1 MLATKLPSGAVAQV
15 GQGQSSVLV
24 ATNCPSIVIAT
35 PLVDM
40 HLRPLALGAFQI
52 VEVAV
57 EVPSAPP
64 VHVVALQ
71 AVFGP

>member
-1 MLATKLPSGAVAQV
+1 MVIDPVA
-15 GQGQSSVLV
+15 
-24 ATNCPSIVIAT
+24 
-35 PLVDM
+35 DM
-40 HLRPLALGAFQI
+40 HLRPLALGTFQI
-52 VEVAV
+52 VLVAV

>member
-1 MLATKLPSGAVAQV
+1 MVMAAPVE
-15 GQGQSSVLV
+15 
-24 ATNCPSIVIAT
+24 
-35 PLVDM
+35 DM

-52 VEVAV
+52 VETAV
-57 EVPSAPP
+57 EVPRAPP